1 MLPVGI
7 VLSIEVKTDL
17 LIEMDRVGV
26 GLIYTEIYGITG
38 IFCSEPVKQGKHDPL
53 SVPFALIL
61 FIDQQPVQPNLPRGR
76 FRKITV
82 HGKTDQHTAVINA
95 DGPPQLQFVGLL
107 KALCHALDEAG
118 LFRKDLQMFDLRSV
132 PAVYR
137 FKMQC
142 VIAVGIHFVFSCFL
156 RKGTICLSLFFKGK
170 SINGLVWTAAGR
182 PAHG

>member
-1 MLPVGI
+1 ML
-7 VLSIEVKTDL
+7 
-17 LIEMDRVGV
+17 
-26 GLIYTEIYGITG
+26 
-38 IFCSEPVKQGKHDPL
+38 GKDSLFP
-53 SVPFALIL
+53 VPFALIL
-61 FIDQQPVQPNLPRGR
+61 FIDQQPVQPHLPRGR

-107 KALCHALDEAG
+107 KALCHAFDEAG

-142 VIAVGIHFVFSCFL
+142 VNSFCFL
-156 RKGTICLSLFFKGK
+156 LLSQKGDDLLV
-170 SINGLVWTAAGR
+170 SIFQGEKHKRSGMDRSRSSRAWLI
-182 PAHG
+182 